1 MHWRY
6 MISKDIIDRLDNL
19 SCEEVAEKLG
29 ISVQRHKALCFMHDD
44 HNPSLSFYGKGRN
57 RWKCFVCDKGGNAI
71 SLVQTYNS
79 YTFTEACTWLMQH
92 FYGWTGELNLR
103 DGRIRPKKI
112 ITHKETEKTSF
123 SSDIAQSIIKYS
135 CLTQSGKHFLI
146 TDRKYAPEV
155 ISKLS
160 IVSIERGDELT
171 DKMQNEFDD
180 NALINSGFFTK
191 TNGKMYLKLFTPCL
205 IFPYYDEK
213 MSIIGIQSRYIGT
226 SQNVPRFQFISGQK
240 TRVFN
245 LPIIKELKYGEDL
258 YISEGITDCIALLS
272 VNKKAVAIPSA
283 TILPFDDLYKL
294 RYYKLHMY
302 PDSDDAGYYAFAKLK
317 KFYIN
322 HFTTITRETL
332 PEGVKD
338 YSDYYKMITQ

>member
-1 MHWRY
+1 M
-6 MISKDIIDRLDNL
+6 RLDNL

-112 ITHKETEKTSF
+112 ITHKETEQTSF

-146 TDRKYAPEV
+146 TDRKYDPEV

-191 TNGKMYLKLFTPCL
+191 TNGKMYLKFFTPCL
-205 IFPYYDEK
+205 MFPYYNEHNK
-213 MSIIGIQSRYIGT
+213 IVGIQSRYLG
-226 SQNVPRFQFISGQK
+226 NKEGVPRFQFVSGQK

-245 LPIIKELKYGEDL
+245 LPIVNTMQSGDELF
-258 YISEGITDCIALLS
+258 ISEGITDCLALLS
-272 VNKKAVAIPSA
+272 SGKKAVAIPSA
-283 TILPFDDLYKL
+283 TILPLEDLYKL
-294 RYYKLHMY
+294 RYYCLHMY
-302 PDSDDAGYYAFAKLK
+302 PDQDEAGDKAYEKLRD
-317 KFYIN
+317 FFVN
-322 HFTTITRETL
+322 HYTTIKKELL
-332 PEGVKD
+332 PKGAKD
-338 YSDYYKMITQ
+338 YSDYYRQSGNL